1 MDRSGGYPLYLIHQ
15 NVGYMVFNQAGPVVD
30 QRVLFWGVVAAAIGT
45 ALLVH
50 VIVEKPAA
58 GLLKRALLRSLDAL
72 QHRARALARRRQGS
86 TAISVI
92 VLRDERRGRS
102 ASSYPARCSRPGAAL
117 LSIRYFPISL
127 SRPRHD
133 MSIRWEAPVPRRHR
147 RLRGARNLLA
157 TMCPRRRQTTGIS
170 LPAPQRSCIAPF
182 PSKIRSTPVRTG
194 SRTIRRR
201 EPC

>member
-72 QHRARALARRRQGS
+72 QHRARALAWRRQGQHGDQ
-86 TAISVI
+86 
-92 VLRDERRGRS
+92 RD
-102 ASSYPARCSRPGAAL
+102 
-117 LSIRYFPISL
+117 
-127 SRPRHD
+127 
-133 MSIRWEAPVPRRHR
+133 
-147 RLRGARNLLA
+147 RL
-157 TMCPRRRQTTGIS
+157 TG
-170 LPAPQRSCIAPF
+170 
-182 PSKIRSTPVRTG
+182 
-194 SRTIRRR
+194 
-201 EPC
+201 